1 MCLHMLCVFHMPM
14 HVCKNILTDVLSRQT
29 NGLAA
34 TYSNS
39 ARAVHLIRAVNNIQA
54 EQID

>member
-1 MCLHMLCVFHMPM
+1 MLCVFPTPM
-14 HVCKNILTDVLSRQT
+14 HVCKNMLTGVLSRQT

-39 ARAVHLIRAVNNIQA
+39 THAVHLIRAVNNVQA

>member
-14 HVCKNILTDVLSRQT
+14 HVCKNILTGVLSRQT